1 MLKRDVDVK
10 REKLHSCQ
18 YYGEVC
24 GEGSGG
30 IGLVQQGE
38 ASDACVRQGC
48 IYRGEACI
56 LIFQKYSYCSKL
68 RNTN

>member
-1 MLKRDVDVK
+1 ML
-10 REKLHSCQ
+10 RERSFIRAQ

-56 LIFQKYSYCSKL
+56 RIFQKYSYCSKL